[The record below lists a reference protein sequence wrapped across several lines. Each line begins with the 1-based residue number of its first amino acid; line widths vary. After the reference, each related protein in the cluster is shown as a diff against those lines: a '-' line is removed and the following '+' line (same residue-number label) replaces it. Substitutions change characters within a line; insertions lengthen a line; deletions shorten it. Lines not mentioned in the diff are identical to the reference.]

1 MLFAL
6 LILLVGLCILV
17 FSAQK
22 LVHNATL
29 IGQYHHLSELMI
41 GITIIGIGTS
51 LPEIMVSII
60 AAFKGAPVL
69 ALGNG
74 YGSNI
79 ANILF
84 ILGASLLV
92 CPIRIP
98 KTLWQGE
105 ISYLILVSIITFGV
119 LLTGTL
125 GRTYGFI
132 ALGFYAW
139 IIYKSLNQQT
149 NQSNEKHTKL
159 TTSYATAWLL
169 VVLSFIALMASAQM
183 LVWSATFIAH
193 QLNIGDEI
201 IGLTVVAIGT
211 SLPELATSLAACQQN
226 KPDLILGNVIGSN
239 LLNTMVVIGVA
250 ACIHPID
257 VPISIVYRDFALM
270 LTATLY
276 LWIRCY
282 TQKPNKLTRLEGICF
297 LLSYVAF
304 LALIAQHV
312 INQN

>member
-1 MLFAL
+1 MFIATLT
-6 LILLVGLCILV
+6 LIIGLCILV

-22 LVHNATL
+22 LVHHAITL
-29 IGQYHHLSELMI
+29 GQYHHLSELMI

-51 LPEIMVSII
+51 LPEIMVSIL
-60 AAFKGAPVL
+60 AAFKGSPDL

-84 ILGASLLV
+84 ILGASLLI
-92 CPIRIP
+92 CPIRIS

-105 ISYLILVSIITFGV
+105 LSYLCLVSIITLGF
-119 LLTGTL
+119 LMTGML
-125 GRTYGFI
+125 GRTYGLM
-132 ALGFYAW
+132 ALVLYGW
-139 IIYKSLNQQT
+139 IIFKSLKQPNNQKKPKQV
-149 NQSNEKHTKL
+149 KL
-159 TTSYATAWLL
+159 ATPYATAWLF

-183 LVWSATFIAH
+183 LVSSATFIAQ
-193 QLNIGDEI
+193 QLNVGDEI

-211 SLPELATSLAACQQN
+211 SLPELATSLAACQQK

-250 ACIHPID
+250 ALIHPIT
-257 VPISIVYRDFALM
+257 VHSAIIYRDFSLM

-276 LWIRCY
+276 LWVRCY
-282 TQKPNKLTRLEGICF
+282 TQKPTSFTRLEGILF

-304 LALIAQHV
+304 LTLLANHI
-312 INQN
+312 ISQN

>member
-1 MLFAL
+1 MVIAL
-6 LILLVGLCILV
+6 LTLLIGLCILV

-22 LVHNATL
+22 LVHHATIL
-29 IGQYHHLSELMI
+29 GQYHNLSELMI

-51 LPEIMVSII
+51 LPEIMVSIL
-60 AAFKGAPVL
+60 AAFKGTPGL

-79 ANILF
+79 ANILL
-84 ILGASLLV
+84 ILGASLII

-98 KTLWQGE
+98 TRLWQGE
-105 ISYLILVSIITFGV
+105 LSYLSLVSIITLGV

-132 ALGFYAW
+132 AMGFYAW
-139 IIYKSLNQQT
+139 IIFKSLTQQSS
-149 NQSNEKHTKL
+149 QSTTSHPKL
-159 TTSYATAWLL
+159 ATSYASAWLF
-169 VVLSFIALMASAQM
+169 VIVSFIALMASAQM

-211 SLPELATSLAACQQN
+211 SLPELATSLAACQQK

-239 LLNTMVVIGVA
+239 LLNTLIVIGVA
-250 ACIHPID
+250 ACIHPIN
-257 VPISIVYRDFALM
+257 VPITIVYRDFALM
-270 LTATLY
+270 LAATLY
-276 LWIRCY
+276 LWFRCY
-282 TQKPNKLTRLEGICF
+282 TQKPNTFTRIEGMCF
-297 LLSYVAF
+297 LIIYLAF

-312 INQN
+312 FSQN